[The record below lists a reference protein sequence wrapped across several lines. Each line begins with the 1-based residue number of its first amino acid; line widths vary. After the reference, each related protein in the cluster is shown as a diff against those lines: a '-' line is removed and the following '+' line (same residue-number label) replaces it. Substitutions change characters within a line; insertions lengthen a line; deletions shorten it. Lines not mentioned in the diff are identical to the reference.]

1 MVFAPALPSAD
12 FVCQTAFADVFLPLH
27 VNYLQPHLVTPDPEG
42 GGLHTYTSL
51 QYFLAFFLVLQGVD
65 GEVRDAD
72 SGRSCQGDQQYQVP
86 LPFFQLQLQL
96 VCLLPT
102 ESRQVNLAPK
112 NKCFELARGLKKF
125 FLATSNSGG
134 AGCSELCEK

>member
-12 FVCQTAFADVFLPLH
+12 SCQTASADVFLSLH

-42 GGLHTYTSL
+42 GGLHTYISPE
-51 QYFLAFFLVLQGVD
+51 YFLALFLVLQGVD

-72 SGRSCQGDQQYQVP
+72 CGRGCQGDQQDQVP
-86 LPFFQLQLQL
+86 LPFLQLQLQF
-96 VCLLPT
+96 VCLLPA

-112 NKCFELARGLKKF
+112 NKCFGLARDF
-125 FLATSNSGG
+125 FFFATSNSGG